1 MVRKESPERAQRA
14 TTLDQMTRFT
24 KLREGLRPTARD
36 VGEVRSQFTTI
47 KSNEMKP
54 MNLQEEVKKLE
65 EQESAVNVGCPV
77 EDEASW
83 VIMCKGDHEEE
94 ITQFD
99 GKTVKKMMINEIS
112 TFLSNVDNV
121 KISPE
126 GFDSEVTRTVSR
138 ARMRFRTHC

>member
-1 MVRKESPERAQRA
+1 
-14 TTLDQMTRFT
+14 
-24 KLREGLRPTARD
+24 
-36 VGEVRSQFTTI
+36 
-47 KSNEMKP
+47 MKP

-65 EQESAVNVGCPV
+65 EQESAVNVACPM

-83 VIMCKGDHEEE
+83 VITCKGDHEEE

-99 GKTVKKMMINEIS
+99 GETVKKMMINEIS
-112 TFLSNVDNV
+112 TFLSNIDNV

>member
-1 MVRKESPERAQRA
+1 M
-14 TTLDQMTRFT
+14 
-24 KLREGLRPTARD
+24 
-36 VGEVRSQFTTI
+36 
-47 KSNEMKP
+47 
-54 MNLQEEVKKLE
+54 
-65 EQESAVNVGCPV
+65 

-83 VIMCKGDHEEE
+83 VITCKDDHEEE

-99 GKTVKKMMINEIS
+99 GETVKMMINEIS
-112 TFLSNVDNV
+112 TILSNVDNV